1 MGLINKH
8 LPVSTATL
16 KGHMRKGL
24 RSSRSKRRIVL
35 DTRQN
40 FLDTATTEYMCTAE
54 EDEIFC
60 FAIIGDRN
68 DNTIYSNL
76 TGRFPVQLYKSMEY
90 ILVVYVYKLN
100 PIYCAL

>member
-16 KGHMRKGL
+16 KGHMIRNRKRL

-35 DTRQN
+35 HTRQN

-68 DNTIYSNL
+68 NNTIYSNL
-76 TGRFPVQLYKSMEY
+76 TG
-90 ILVVYVYKLN
+90 
-100 PIYCAL
+100 